1 MIRKE
6 IKRAMPLLCMLLL
19 SAGVSNAQSIF
30 HTKNIKTL
38 SFSGGANP
46 RSVFTQGNIAY
57 HHFLSKTLILGGGIN
72 VESGRVGF
80 TRFEDYIIYP
90 EFKYSPKFSIRGRA
104 YINFGTAFYLGVQN
118 ARSTRYPDQYTRFMY
133 GLWLMSEIEYFPHK
147 RLGLFAAFRH
157 CYTIPKNLLGHW
169 HYNANVGLKV
179 VMY

>member
-1 MIRKE
+1 MKPALFGVVQLFMIFFMGS
-6 IKRAMPLLCMLLL
+6 ASLC
-19 SAGVSNAQSIF
+19 AQSIF
-30 HTKNIKTL
+30 HTKNIKTI

-72 VESGRVGF
+72 VESGKVGF

-147 RLGLFAAFRH
+147 RFGLFAGFRH

-169 HYNANVGLKV
+169 HYNGNLGLKV